1 MTPRMVQIYHAYQT
15 LATGTGKQ
23 QPMIKAASNISG
35 TEVLAIA
42 KDMGAQHIT
51 ILGGVIKQLL
61 DTQVPA
67 SEAQVVQPKPAKAFV
82 DDKKLSAEMLE
93 MLKVDPLNA
102 DGKPFVVDYE
112 KDYIANGG
120 TALDEAIKADAETE
134 KRLKDSLDLF
144 IAAEAVGKEAIEK
157 VIKGESID
165 GLVFGGL

>member
-15 LATGTGKQ
+15 LATRTGKQ

-67 SEAQVVQPKPAKAFV
+67 SEAQVNQAKPAKAFV
-82 DDKKLSAEMLE
+82 NDKTLSAEMLK
-93 MLKVDPLNA
+93 MLEVDPLNA

-112 KDYIANGG
+112 TDYIANGG
-120 TALDEAIKADAETE
+120 AALDEAIKADPETQ

-157 VIKGESID
+157 VIKGESIE